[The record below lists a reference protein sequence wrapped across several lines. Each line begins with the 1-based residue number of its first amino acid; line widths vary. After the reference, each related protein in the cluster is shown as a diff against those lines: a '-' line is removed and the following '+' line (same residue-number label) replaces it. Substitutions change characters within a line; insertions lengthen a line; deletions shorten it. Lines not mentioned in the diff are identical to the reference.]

1 VTTTSRS
8 RSPSSRA
15 QRRAGPT
22 RTSGSSRGT
31 RASSATRLRGSG
43 APGPPPRAGTPAAA
57 RGGAAHR
64 RSPRAGRGRIAGTGA
79 SAMTRTRVPSTP
91 RSSSTS
97 VATACVGTITT
108 SARCTARW
116 RSRSRIPGRSC
127 SERRL
132 RAAMSWIVTTCGTP
146 ARRDAPSIH
155 GAWKIAPRRGGW
167 TPPPR
172 RPARGLAQR
181 REQAAHVAP
190 DAAGVPGAAGVVGDR
205 HRHARRLVECSR
217 THMRGPL
224 RSRHGGAA
232 RPKRPSA
239 MMQPRAR
246 PLTPPSRCGA
256 ERDRGVPDAP
266 GPGARGRRHRGGGGG
281 QRRPPGT

>member
-1 VTTTSRS
+1 V
-8 RSPSSRA
+8 A
-15 QRRAGPT
+15 RRAGELGHPLA
-22 RTSGSSRGT
+22 RIGMLQ
-31 RASSATRLRGSG
+31 AAHPEQVLR
-43 APGPPPRAGTPAAA
+43 RQA

-64 RSPRAGRGRIAGTGA
+64 RSPGRARAHRGTGA
-79 SAMTRTRVPSTP
+79 SAMTRTRVPSTRGAPARQSRRRASGRSRRPRAGPRGGAAGP
-91 RSSSTS
+91 RS
-97 VATACVGTITT
+97 
-108 SARCTARW
+108 R
-116 RSRSRIPGRSC
+116 RSC

-132 RAAMSWIVTTCGTP
+132 RAATSWIVTTCGTP
-146 ARRDAPSIH
+146 ARSDAPSIH

-167 TPPPR
+167 TPRPR

-190 DAAGVPGAAGVVGDR
+190 DAARVPGAAGVVGDR
-205 HRHARRLVECSR
+205 HRHPRRLVECSR

-246 PLTPPSRCGA
+246 PPGHLPHAAGA